1 MGFVNCV
8 ALEIVPGSASAGRRR
23 AFGARVAVEPGCGKV
38 FRMGGMYRMQ
48 DLLKLVTRERAEE
61 LRLEPGRPPIMVL
74 HGKARVMDGGLVT
87 SDDIAE
93 LFHSIASDEQNQEL
107 TRCGDSHFLFTS
119 EDSGRFKITA
129 TANAGQLNLRVMN
142 LTR

>member
-1 MGFVNCV
+1 M
-8 ALEIVPGSASAGRRR
+8 
-23 AFGARVAVEPGCGKV
+23 AVEPGCGKV

-48 DLLKLVTRERAEE
+48 DLLMLVARERGEE

-87 SDDIAE
+87 SDNIAE

-107 TRCGDSHFLFTS
+107 ARCGDSHFLFTS
-119 EDSGRFKITA
+119 EDAGRFKITA
-129 TANAGQLNLRVMN
+129 STKAGQLDVTVVN